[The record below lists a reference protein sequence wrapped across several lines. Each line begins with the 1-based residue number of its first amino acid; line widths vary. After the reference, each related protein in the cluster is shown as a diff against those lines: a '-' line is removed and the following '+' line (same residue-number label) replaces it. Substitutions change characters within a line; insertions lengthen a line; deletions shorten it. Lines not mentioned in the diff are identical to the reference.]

1 MLDKMTDEAIR
12 TVIKNAPEGAE
23 YWTSGYDV
31 GYRKLVLDCVFGWL
45 PDDKKWIRAIDN
57 DVAMERIDKGFWIP
71 NLVKELVE
79 RQSKPIPQTKE
90 VEWDGEYQLEYGKG
104 WYKYKVTYEAS
115 NGDMFAM
122 CLVQSAN
129 NGNPFEQY
137 LNSTTTKFRALEAPE
152 DREKREREEER
163 VNEVNAM
170 CLRVTSLKPS
180 QARSLYDAGYRC
192 TASS

>member
-1 MLDKMTDEAIR
+1 MKTFLTEKHNI
-12 TVIKNAPEGAE
+12 PEGATHYLE
-23 YWTSGYDV
+23 ECDEWNFLWLKNCPKSGWCKCTSSGRHV
-31 GYRKLVLDCVFGWL
+31 ST
-45 PDDKKWIRAIDN
+45 WIESDMI
-57 DVAMERIDKGFWIP
+57 EKI
-71 NLVKELVE
+71 KE
-79 RQSKPIPQTKE
+79 IPQTKE

>member
-1 MLDKMTDEAIR
+1 MKTFLTEKHNI
-12 TVIKNAPEGAE
+12 PEGATHYLE
-23 YWTSGYDV
+23 ECDEWNFLWLKNCPKSGWCKCTSSGRHV
-31 GYRKLVLDCVFGWL
+31 ST
-45 PDDKKWIRAIDN
+45 WIESDMI
-57 DVAMERIDKGFWIP
+57 EKI
-71 NLVKELVE
+71 KE
-79 RQSKPIPQTKE
+79 IPQTKE

-152 DREKREREEER
+152 DREKREREEAAKYLHSKHCVAMRHPFKDLDNNLELL
-163 VNEVNAM
+163 NAW
-170 CLRVTSLKPS
+170 LAVVDET
-180 QARSLYDAGYRC
+180 GYRKGGE
-192 TASS
+192 